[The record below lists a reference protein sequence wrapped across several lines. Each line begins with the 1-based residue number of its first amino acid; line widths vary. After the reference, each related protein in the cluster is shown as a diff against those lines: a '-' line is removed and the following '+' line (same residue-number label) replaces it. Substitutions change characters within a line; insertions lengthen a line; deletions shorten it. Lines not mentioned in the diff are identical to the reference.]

1 MPHIKKA
8 LAGAAIA
15 GLGSLGLIVL
25 PAHAATLGKPLGAG
39 PEDVTF
45 TQVVTDA
52 GGQEFE
58 VKTTWG
64 HTYKDNAGNIR
75 VTLHS
80 FSINLVGGNADD
92 EQIDARLRV
101 YSGRPDG
108 STVKIE
114 DVIGDGADDPI
125 TYNPRNPLNYRN
137 LSKIKVSGVGIDDDG
152 LAGAPTLE
160 IKQPVIGDGVT
171 P

>member
-25 PAHAATLGKPLGAG
+25 PAHAATLGEPLGAG

-45 TQVVTDA
+45 TQVITDA
-52 GGQEFE
+52 GGQDFE
-58 VKTTWG
+58 VKATWG
-64 HTYKDNAGNIR
+64 HTYKDNGGNFR

-80 FSINLVGGNADD
+80 FSISIVGGNPDD
-92 EQIDARLRV
+92 EAIDARLRV
-101 YSGRPDG
+101 YSGRPGG

-125 TYNPRNPLNYRN
+125 TYNPRNPLNYPN
-137 LSKIKVSGVGIDDDG
+137 ISKIKVSGVGIDDDG
-152 LAGAPTLE
+152 LAGAPTLV

>member
-25 PAHAATLGKPLGAG
+25 PAHAATLGKALGAG
-39 PEDVTF
+39 PEDVT
-45 TQVVTDA
+45 VTKIVKDA
-52 GGQEFE
+52 GNQEFE
-58 VKTTWG
+58 VKATWG
-64 HTYKDNAGNIR
+64 HTYENNAGNIR

-80 FSINLVGGNADD
+80 FSISMVGGNPDD
-92 EQIDARLRV
+92 EGIDARLRV

-108 STVKIE
+108 STVKID

-125 TYNPRNPLNYRN
+125 TYNPRNPLNYPN

>member
-1 MPHIKKA
+1 MSHIKKA

-25 PAHAATLGKPLGAG
+25 PAHAATLGEPLGAG
-39 PEDVTF
+39 PVNVTF

-52 GGQEFE
+52 GGQDFE
-58 VKTTWG
+58 VNATWG
-64 HTYKDNAGNIR
+64 HTYKDNAGNFR

-80 FSINLVGGNADD
+80 FSISMVGGNPDD
-92 EQIDARLRV
+92 ELIDARLRV

-108 STVKIE
+108 STILID
-114 DVIGDGADDPI
+114 DVIWDGGDDPI
-125 TYNPRNPLNYRN
+125 TFNPRNPLNYPN
-137 LSKIKVSGVGIDDDG
+137 ISKIKVSGVGIDDDG
-152 LAGAPTLE
+152 LAGAKTLVV
-160 IKQPVIGDGVT
+160 KQPVVGDGVT

>member
-58 VKTTWG
+58 IKGTWG

-80 FSINLVGGNADD
+80 FSINMVGGNPDD
-92 EQIDARLRV
+92 EGIDARLRV

-125 TYNPRNPLNYRN
+125 TYNPRNPLNYPN

>member
-1 MPHIKKA
+1 MSHIKKA

-25 PAHAATLGKPLGAG
+25 PAHAATLGEPLGAG

-52 GGQEFE
+52 GGQDFE
-58 VKTTWG
+58 VKETWG

-80 FSINLVGGNADD
+80 FSISLVGGNPDD
-92 EQIDARLRV
+92 ELIDARLRV

-108 STVKIE
+108 STILID
-114 DVIGDGADDPI
+114 DVIWDGGDDPI
-125 TYNPRNPLNYRN
+125 TFNPRNPLNYPN
-137 LSKIKVSGVGIDDDG
+137 ISKIKVSGVGIDDDG
-152 LAGAPTLE
+152 LAGAKTLVV
-160 IKQPVIGDGVT
+160 KQPVVGDGVT

>member
-25 PAHAATLGKPLGAG
+25 PAHAATLGEPLGAG

-80 FSINLVGGNADD
+80 FSISIVGGNPDD
-92 EQIDARLRV
+92 EAIDARLRV

-125 TYNPRNPLNYRN
+125 TYNPRNPLNYPN
-137 LSKIKVSGVGIDDDG
+137 ISKIKVSGVGIDDDG
-152 LAGAPTLE
+152 LAGAPTLV
-160 IKQPVIGDGVT
+160 IKQPVIGAGVT

>member
-25 PAHAATLGKPLGAG
+25 PAHAATLGEPLGVG

-45 TQVVTDA
+45 TQVITDA
-52 GGQEFE
+52 GGQDFE
-58 VKTTWG
+58 VKATWG
-64 HTYKDNAGNIR
+64 HTYKDNGGNFR

-80 FSINLVGGNADD
+80 FSISIVGGNPDD
-92 EQIDARLRV
+92 EAIDARLRV

-108 STVKIE
+108 STVKI
-114 DVIGDGADDPI
+114 DDLIWDGEGDPI
-125 TYNPRNPLNYRN
+125 TFNPRNPLNYPN
-137 LSKIKVSGVGIDDDG
+137 ISKIKVSGVGIDDDG
-152 LAGAPTLE
+152 LAGAKTLVV
-160 IKQPVIGDGVT
+160 KQPVIGDGVT

>member
-25 PAHAATLGKPLGAG
+25 PAHAATLGEPLGAG

-45 TQVVTDA
+45 TQVITDA
-52 GGQEFE
+52 GGQDFE
-58 VKTTWG
+58 VKATWG
-64 HTYKDNAGNIR
+64 HTYKDNGGNFR

-80 FSINLVGGNADD
+80 FSISIVGGNPDD
-92 EQIDARLRV
+92 EAIDARLRV

-125 TYNPRNPLNYRN
+125 TYNPRNPLNYPN
-137 LSKIKVSGVGIDDDG
+137 ISKIKVSGVGIDDDG
-152 LAGAPTLE
+152 LAGAPTLV

>member
-8 LAGAAIA
+8 LAGAAVA

-25 PAHAATLGKPLGAG
+25 PAHAATLGKPLAPG
-39 PEDVTF
+39 PENVTF
-45 TQVVTDA
+45 TQVVKDA
-52 GGQEFE
+52 GGQDFE
-58 VKTTWG
+58 VKGTWG

-80 FSINLVGGNADD
+80 FSINIVGVNADD
-92 EQIDARLRV
+92 EDIDARLRV

-108 STVKIE
+108 STVKID
-114 DVIGDGADDPI
+114 DVIWDGGEDPI
-125 TYNPRNPLNYRN
+125 TFNPRNPLNYPN
-137 LSKIKVSGVGIDDDG
+137 LSKIKISGVGIDNDG
-152 LAGAPTLE
+152 LAGAATIT
-160 IKQPVIGDGVT
+160 IKQPVVGDGVT

>member
-25 PAHAATLGKPLGAG
+25 PAHAATLGEPLGAG

-45 TQVVTDA
+45 TQVITDA
-52 GGQEFE
+52 GGQDFE
-58 VKTTWG
+58 VKPTWG
-64 HTYKDNAGNIR
+64 HTYKDNGGNFR

-80 FSINLVGGNADD
+80 FSISIVGGNPDD
-92 EQIDARLRV
+92 EAIDARLRV
-101 YSGRPDG
+101 YSGRPGG

-125 TYNPRNPLNYRN
+125 TYNPRNPLNYPN
-137 LSKIKVSGVGIDDDG
+137 ISKIKVSGVGIDDDG
-152 LAGAPTLE
+152 LAGAPTLV